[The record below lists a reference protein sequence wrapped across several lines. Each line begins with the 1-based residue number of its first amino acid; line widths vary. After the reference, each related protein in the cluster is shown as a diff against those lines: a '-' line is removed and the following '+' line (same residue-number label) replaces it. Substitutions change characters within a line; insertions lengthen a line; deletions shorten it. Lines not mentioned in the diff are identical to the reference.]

1 MYSSRMPTIDND
13 LARGKKLYNDPTL
26 GYGTTGKTCTT
37 CHENGEGISKN
48 FDTKKSYI
56 VMGLEIQSLPE
67 VINTCIEI
75 TLRGEGIDPQGEEMK
90 ALISYIHYLKHK
102 KSPRPE

>member
-1 MYSSRMPTIDND
+1 MTNGITK
-13 LARGKKLYNDPTL
+13 GKKLYNDPTL

-37 CHENGEGISKN
+37 CHENGEGISNN
-48 FDTKKSYI
+48 FDTKNEYI
-56 VMGLEIQSLPE
+56 VMGLKIKTLPE

-90 ALISYIHYLKHK
+90 ALISYIQYLKRDK
-102 KSPRPE
+102 KSPRSK